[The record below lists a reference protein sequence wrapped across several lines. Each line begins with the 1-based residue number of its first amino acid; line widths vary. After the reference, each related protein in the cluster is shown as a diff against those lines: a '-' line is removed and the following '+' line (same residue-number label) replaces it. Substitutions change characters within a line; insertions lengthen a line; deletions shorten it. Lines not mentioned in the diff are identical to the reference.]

1 MTPSHH
7 NPGRPIVLDFEEETI
22 TAFSISA
29 LSTYV
34 MIPELS
40 SVFDLGECPVAA
52 VPLERVF
59 ISHAH
64 GDHAR
69 CLLRHES
76 LRRLLGMNP
85 ATYYIPAQSH
95 EGFLEL
101 SRAWKTLERVNP
113 NRFEYPHF
121 HPMREGDVVWLHR
134 QLAAKAFRVNHTLP
148 SLGYTLFDV
157 RKKLKP
163 EFHGRPGPELARLR
177 KEGVSFEEELWLPR
191 LTYIGDST
199 IETLYREQHIG
210 QSRILIIELTF
221 LMDDDRE
228 LARRRGHT
236 HLLDLADFLRECPD
250 VLQNRHIVLKHFSM
264 RYDRR
269 FIVHTVKS
277 RLPKDFLE
285 RVHILI

>member
-1 MTPSHH
+1 MTPAHH
-7 NPGRPIVLDFEEETI
+7 NPGQPVVLKLPQETI

-29 LSTYV
+29 LATYV
-34 MIPELS
+34 LIPELNCA
-40 SVFDLGECPVAA
+40 FDMGECTLEA

-59 ISHAH
+59 LSHAH

-76 LRRLLGMNP
+76 LRRLLGMSP
-85 ATYYIPAQSH
+85 ATYFIPAASQ

-101 SRAWKTLERVNP
+101 SRAWKHLERVHP
-113 NRFEYPHF
+113 NQFEYPRF
-121 HPMREGDVVWLHR
+121 HPMNEGEVVWLHR

-148 SLGYTLFDV
+148 SLGYTLYDV

-163 EFHGRPGPELARLR
+163 EFQGRPGQELARLR
-177 KEGVSFEEELWLPR
+177 REGVSFEDEIWLPR

-199 IETLYREQHIG
+199 IETLYRERQVG
-210 QSRILIIELTF
+210 QSRILFLEVTF
-221 LMDDDRE
+221 LMEDERE
-228 LARRRGHT
+228 LARQRGHT
-236 HLLDLADFLRECPD
+236 HLEDLVEFLRDCPG
-250 VLQNRHIVLKHFSM
+250 VLQNEHVILKHFSM
-264 RYDRR
+264 RYDSR
-269 FIVHTVKS
+269 FIVHMLRT

>member
-1 MTPSHH
+1 MPFMTLIVVATEF
-7 NPGRPIVLDFEEETI
+7 GRPPDFDGQGGRGHQSA
-22 TAFSISA
+22 AFSAALFGGGLRTGQVIGATDELGRRVVERPIS
-29 LSTYV
+29 
-34 MIPELS
+34 
-40 SVFDLGECPVAA
+40 
-52 VPLERVF
+52 VPDF
-59 ISHAH
+59 HATIMT
-64 GDHAR
+64 A
-69 CLLRHES
+69 
-76 LRRLLGMNP
+76 LGMNP

-121 HPMREGDVVWLHR
+121 HPMHEGDVVWLHR

-236 HLLDLADFLRECPD
+236 HLLDLADFLSECPD

>member
-7 NPGRPIVLDFEEETI
+7 NPGQPVVINLSQETI

-29 LSTYV
+29 LATYV
-34 MIPELS
+34 LVPELS
-40 SVFDLGECPVAA
+40 TVFDLGECTLEA
-52 VPLERVF
+52 VPLDRVF

-85 ATYYIPAQSH
+85 ATYFIPAQTQ
-95 EGFLEL
+95 EGFMEL
-101 SRAWKTLERVNP
+101 ARAWKTLERVP
-113 NRFEYPHF
+113 PGQFEYPKF
-121 HPMREGDVVWLHR
+121 HAMNDGDVVWLHR

-163 EFHGRPGPELARLR
+163 EYQGRSGRELAELR
-177 KEGVSFEEELWLPR
+177 RGNVAFEDENWIPR

-199 IETLYREQHIG
+199 IETLYRERHVG
-210 QSRILIIELTF
+210 QSRVLFLEVTF
-221 LMDDDRE
+221 LMEDERDM
-228 LARRRGHT
+228 ARRRGHT
-236 HLLDLADFLRECPD
+236 HLDDLVQFLRECPG
-250 VLQNRHIVLKHFSM
+250 VLQNEHVILKHFSM
-264 RYDRR
+264 RYDSR
-269 FIVHTVKS
+269 FIVHMLRT